1 MMSLHRAALVC
12 LCLLPGFVAAE
23 ESPGDPIAEFWAWFE
38 TAAPRVYETGDD
50 AVNRDDMAYWLGR
63 IREGLSYEVLR
74 EGHKA
79 ELIISAD
86 GRIASFGAVDAI
98 VNGAPKIRRW
108 KIRALR
114 PRAGRL
120 RPVTVDGATIDPA
133 TAFFDLYEDTGRLG
147 VVFYLAQYDAGHI
160 EAYRT
165 AARRLMCQA
174 VGERQ
179 VGNDVG
185 FVDFDTRDVRDPQFS
200 RPFVDFRE
208 VFNGLR
214 R

>member
-1 MMSLHRAALVC
+1 VMLRRRAALVC
-12 LCLLPGFVAAE
+12 LCLLPGLLAADD
-23 ESPGDPIAEFWAWFE
+23 SPGDPIAEFWDWFE
-38 TAAPRVYETGDD
+38 AAAPRIYENGEDKED
-50 AVNRDDMAYWLGR
+50 REDMTYWLDR
-63 IREGLSYEVLR
+63 IRDGMSYEIVR
-74 EGHKA
+74 AGRKA

-86 GRIASFGAVDAI
+86 GRIGLFGAVDA
-98 VNGAPKIRRW
+98 VVDAAPKIRRW

-114 PRAGRL
+114 PRSGRL
-120 RPVTVDGATIDPA
+120 TPVTVDGVGIDPA
-133 TAFFDLYEDTGRLG
+133 AAFFDLYEDAGRLG
-147 VVFYLAQYDAGHI
+147 VVFYLPEYDAGQI

-185 FVDFDTRDVRDPQFS
+185 FVDLDTQDVRDAQFS
-200 RPFVDFRE
+200 RPFAEFRE

>member
-1 MMSLHRAALVC
+1 MFLRRAALVC
-12 LCLLPGFVAAE
+12 LCLLPGLLAADE
-23 ESPGDPIAEFWAWFE
+23 RRGDPIAEFWGWFE
-38 TAAPRVYETGDD
+38 AAAPRIYKNGDD
-50 AVNRDDMAYWLGR
+50 KTNREDMTYWLGR
-63 IREGLSYEVLR
+63 IRDGMSYEIVR
-74 EGHKA
+74 DGRKA

-86 GRIASFGAVDAI
+86 GHIGLFGAVDTV

-120 RPVTVDGATIDPA
+120 TPVTVAGATVDPA

-147 VVFYLAQYDAGHI
+147 VVFYLPEYDAGQI

-165 AARRLMCQA
+165 AARRLLCQA

-185 FVDFDTRDVRDPQFS
+185 FVDLDSQDVRDAQFS
-200 RPFVDFRE
+200 RPFAEFRK